1 MKQLMLNLQRLGD
14 WFDSQLDRLTTYR
27 LVLYLLYA
35 YVGAAVLLSLTGTL
49 SFSALDILLSLAVLM
64 TASRAA
70 NWLISSFLR
79 VPRNHE
85 SDLISSLILSLI
97 LTPASDVHGFLILA
111 GAAAVAMVSKYIL
124 TIQKRHIF
132 NPAALGAY
140 ASGLLFNS
148 HASWWIGTQKLT
160 PFVVIGGFLILRK
173 MKRFQ
178 MVGVFLYVFLFY
190 IIWTASSGNIVHH
203 AWLALGSTPVL
214 FFATIMLTEPLT
226 SPSALRKSLMYALLV
241 GVLYSVVKLRFSPE
255 EALLAGNAL
264 TYLMTP
270 NRSIIFNLLGHKREA
285 ESIFSFIFEAPKK
298 LSFQAG
304 QYLEWT
310 LPGVAADSRGN
321 RRYLTI
327 ASSPTEKD
335 IMFTVKMPG
344 KASSFKSSLMSLK
357 PGGQILA
364 SQLAGSF
371 VLPKKL
377 DTKMA
382 FIAGG
387 VGITPFRSM
396 VKYLLDNGRKV
407 DLHLLYSVNSADE
420 LAFSELWNDA
430 KKIGVKTGFVVS
442 AAAPENW
449 KGLSGYVD
457 DRLIAEN
464 VSDYKQRLF
473 YISGP
478 QAFVAAVH
486 QALLRLGVE
495 RSNIKTDFFPGYN

>member
-1 MKQLMLNLQRLGD
+1 MLNLQRLGD

-35 YVGAAVLLSLTGTL
+35 YVGAAVLLSFSGKL
-49 SFSALDILLSLAVLM
+49 SFSAADILLSLAVLM
-64 TASRAA
+64 AASRAA

-85 SDLISSLILSLI
+85 SDLITSLILSLI

-111 GAAAVAMVSKYIL
+111 GAATVAMVSKYII

-132 NPAALGAY
+132 NPAAFGAVV
-140 ASGLLFNS
+140 SGLVFNS

-160 PFVVIGGFLILRK
+160 PFVIVGGVLILRK

-190 IIWTASSGNIVHH
+190 FIWNATPGHVSHQI
-203 AWLALGSTPVL
+203 WLSLMSTPVL
-214 FFATIMLTEPLT
+214 FFATVMLTEPLT
-226 SPSALRKSLMYALLV
+226 SPTALNKSLMYAIVV
-241 GVLYSVVKLRFSPE
+241 GVLYSVLKLRFSPE

-264 TYLMTP
+264 TYAMTP
-270 NRSIIFNLLGHKREA
+270 NRSNIFSLISHRREA
-285 ESIFSFIFEAPKK
+285 ESVFSFMFEAPKR

-335 IMFTVKMPG
+335 IMFTVKVPA
-344 KASSFKSSLMSLK
+344 KASSFKSSLMNLK

-371 VLPKKL
+371 VLPKRI

-382 FIAGG
+382 LIAGG

-396 VKYLLDNGRKV
+396 VKYLLDNGQKV
-407 DLHLLYSVNSADE
+407 DLQLLYSVSSADE
-420 LAFSELWNDA
+420 LAFADLWKEA
-430 KKIGVKTGFVVS
+430 EKIGVRADFVVS
-442 AAAPENW
+442 GTPPENW
-449 KGLSGYVD
+449 KGLSGFID
-457 DRLIAEN
+457 DKLITQN
-464 VSDYKQRLF
+464 VPDYNERLF
-473 YISGP
+473 YLSGP

-486 QALLRLGVE
+486 QALLHLGVE
-495 RSNIKTDFFPGYN
+495 HSRIKTDFFPGYN